1 MQHVEM
7 SPRQIAIDKPYL
19 SWGLSVSEYDR
30 FRTKL
35 GRLPNY
41 TEVGL
46 ASGMWSEHCAYK
58 YSKPVL
64 RQFWSKGER
73 VLMGPGEG
81 AGVLDIGSGKAVVF
95 KAESHNHPSAV
106 EPYEGAATG
115 VGGIIRDIFSIGAEP
130 VAMLDSLAFGE
141 LNEPHTRHLLDQ
153 IVAGIGGY
161 GNSIG
166 IPTIGGET
174 NFDPSYARNPLVNAM
189 CVGVMDKNMIQRGRA
204 AGIGNAIIYVGAKT
218 GRDGINGASFA
229 SSEFSD
235 EEQAD
240 RAAVQVGDPFME
252 KLLMD
257 ACLEVTRKHHA
268 SLVGIQDMGAAGLI
282 SSSAEMADKAGFGME
297 LNLDLVPQREPNMI
311 PFEIMLSES
320 QERMLLCVRAGSEDE
335 ILQLFK
341 NYNLDA
347 VVIGHVTAGHQYRLT
362 HKGKVVCDVPVSL
375 LTSDAPVYHQQG
387 QRPARLDAPEP
398 DFAPQITDLKKT
410 WLDLINQPTVASKRS
425 LYRRYDAQ
433 VKTNTV
439 QLPGGDAGVIRVRG
453 TKLALA
459 ASTDSNG
466 RYLYLDPKRGGAM
479 IVAEAAR
486 NVVATGA
493 EPIGITDCLNYGDP
507 TKPENFYELEE
518 SARGITAA
526 CKALNTPVI
535 SGNVSLYNET
545 NGKAIYPTPMVG
557 MVGLIQDLQHVTT
570 IALKEPSDLLYLVGK
585 TGADF
590 NGSELQKLLT
600 GTIGGRLFDFDLD
613 AEVATQKLVLRAI
626 RAGLVSAAHDLSVGG
641 FAAALSEMVLA
652 GDFGANV
659 NWTAAPAG
667 VFAETQGRFLL
678 SVPAAKQGDF
688 AELLASRA
696 QLIGQVS
703 ADKDLHVN
711 LRGGSACDFTRA
723 ELAKAYEEAIPC
735 RMN

>member
-1 MQHVEM
+1 MQRVEM
-7 SPRQIAIDKPYL
+7 SPRDIAIKKPYL
-19 SWGLSVSEYDR
+19 DWGLSVCEYDR

-41 TEVGL
+41 TEIGL

-64 RQFWSKGER
+64 RQFWSKNER

-81 AGVLDIGSGKAVVF
+81 AGVIDIGEGKAVVF

-141 LNEPHTRHLLDQ
+141 LTEPHTRHLLDQ

-189 CVGVMDKNMIQRGRA
+189 CVGVMDKDLIQKGRA
-204 AGIGNAIIYVGAKT
+204 SGVGNAIIYVGAKT

-229 SSEFSD
+229 SGDFSD
-235 EEQAD
+235 AEQAD

-257 ACLEVTRKHHA
+257 ACLEVTRKHRDA
-268 SLVGIQDMGAAGLI
+268 LVGIQDMGAAGLI

-297 LNLDLVPQREPNMI
+297 LNLDLVPQREPGMI

-335 ILQLFK
+335 ILKLFK
-341 NYNLDA
+341 RYELDA
-347 VVIGHVTAGHQYRLT
+347 VVIGHVSDGHQFRLT
-362 HKGKVVCDVPVSL
+362 HKGKLVCDVPVSL
-375 LTSDAPVYHQQG
+375 LTSDAPVYHQHG
-387 QRPARLDAPEP
+387 ERPARLA
-398 DFAPQITDLKKT
+398 APQADFVPEIADVKQT
-410 WLDLINQPTVASKRS
+410 WLALINQPTVASKQS

-459 ASTDSNG
+459 ACTDSNG

-479 IVAEAAR
+479 VVAEAAR

-493 EPIGITDCLNYGDP
+493 KPIGITDCLNYGDP

-518 SARGITAA
+518 SAQGITAA

-570 IALKEPSDLLYLVGK
+570 IALKNPGDLLYLVGK
-585 TGADF
+585 TGPDF

-600 GTIGGRLFDFDLD
+600 GDIGGHLFDFDLD
-613 AEVATQKLVLRAI
+613 AEVATQKAVLRAI
-626 RAGLVSAAHDLSVGG
+626 RTGLVSAAHDLSVGG
-641 FAAALSEMVLA
+641 FAAAISEMVLA
-652 GDFGANV
+652 GDFGASV
-659 NWTAAPAG
+659 EWSQIPAEL
-667 VFAETQGRFLL
+667 FAETQGRFLL
-678 SVPAAKQGDF
+678 SVPTAKQGDF
-688 AELLASRA
+688 AALLGGNAE
-696 QLIGQVS
+696 LIGTVS
-703 ADKDLHVN
+703 ATADLSVK
-711 LRGGSACDFTRA
+711 LRGGVDCQFSRA
-723 ELAKAYEEAIPC
+723 ELRKAYEEGIPC
-735 RMN
+735 RMS